1 MNKGSRMAIEGV
13 CIHLDAQGRYGH
25 TTKVGATLN

>member
-13 CIHLDAQGRYGH
+13 CIQLDAQGPYGH